1 MKEQSIT
8 TNQTTEQ
15 VNGRETGLKG
25 SASRLSTRTMVQMA
39 MFAALLA
46 VSAYISIPLPLPGA
60 PHITLQNFM
69 IILIALLFS
78 ATQSFGIILVW
89 MLLGVIGV
97 PVFIGGKGG
106 IGYLVSNPW
115 GGYTWVF
122 LIVAILLPLIRGSKY
137 NRVRYTLAA
146 VAGVLVIDLLGMVY
160 LRFYPE
166 SGYNWLMAWTGG
178 FLSFLP
184 LDLVKAVVAAQIVPL
199 FNRVMRQN

>member
-8 TNQTTEQ
+8 TNEAAEH
-15 VNGRETGLKG
+15 NL
-25 SASRLSTRTMVQMA
+25 ASESTKSTANRLSTRTMVQMA

-60 PHITLQNFM
+60 PHITMQNFM
-69 IILIALLFS
+69 IILIALLFP

-89 MLLGVIGV
+89 MLLGAVGV

-122 LIVAILLPLIRGSKY
+122 LLVAILLPLIRGVKY
-137 NRVRYTLAA
+137 NRIRYTIAA
-146 VAGVLVIDLLGMVY
+146 VIGVLVIDLLGMVY

-199 FNRVMRQN
+199 FHKVMKQS

>member
-8 TNQTTEQ
+8 NSEAAER
-15 VNGRETGLKG
+15 NL
-25 SASRLSTRTMVQMA
+25 ASESTKSTANRLSTRTMVQMA

-60 PHITLQNFM
+60 PHITMQNFM
-69 IILIALLFS
+69 IILIALLFP

-89 MLLGVIGV
+89 MLLGAVGV

-122 LIVAILLPLIRGSKY
+122 LLVAILLPLIRGVKY
-137 NRVRYTLAA
+137 NRIRYTIAA
-146 VAGVLVIDLLGMVY
+146 VIGVLVIDLLGMVY

-199 FNRVMRQN
+199 FHKVMKQS